1 MMFKTFYRLLANIQT
16 SPFAS
21 VRLLLVEIGRAE
33 FFCSR
38 IPMKKCANLKREMKI
53 RRRLFT
59 FSMKSELIRLF
70 HVLFVQWRQRNVP
83 NKSATRVNLLV
94 LDCFLDLFVAFA
106 VVISETG
113 RFETKI
119 SITSS

>member
-1 MMFKTFYRLLANIQT
+1 M
-16 SPFAS
+16 
-21 VRLLLVEIGRAE
+21 E
-33 FFCSR
+33 
-38 IPMKKCANLKREMKI
+38 KCANLKREMKI

-70 HVLFVQWRQRNVP
+70 QVLFVQWRQRNVP
-83 NKSATRVNLLV
+83 NKSATRVKLLV

-113 RFETKI
+113 RLNRNKNFDHFKLSLQLNKKNILGEYILLFKPRT
-119 SITSS
+119 

>member
-1 MMFKTFYRLLANIQT
+1 
-16 SPFAS
+16 
-21 VRLLLVEIGRAE
+21 
-33 FFCSR
+33 
-38 IPMKKCANLKREMKI
+38 MKKCANLKRK
-53 RRRLFT
+53 
-59 FSMKSELIRLF
+59 MKSELIRLF

-83 NKSATRVNLLV
+83 NKSATRVKLLV